1 MVEAKIK
8 NPLNENQ
15 TVNEIISALDKEI
28 IENVSY
34 YTLIVNFQFDKKFE
48 SLTSDKLKA
57 LGL

>member
-8 NPLNENQ
+8 NPLDENQ

-34 YTLIVNFQFDKKFE
+34 YNLIVNF
-48 SLTSDKLKA
+48 
-57 LGL
+57 

>member
-34 YTLIVNFQFDKKFE
+34 YNLIVNFQFDKKFE